1 MILNRCLLLTQH
13 GKELIK
19 IIEKEIVRSLAR
31 QYQQIIPK
39 KFSQPTFPKL
49 FESLAQHRKLTQVM
63 QVLTVKK
70 RKSQTRR
77 MKNGKQKY

>member
-49 FESLAQHRKLTQVM
+49 FESLAQH
-63 QVLTVKK
+63 
-70 RKSQTRR
+70 
-77 MKNGKQKY
+77 